1 MSQRRRPTLAVVRE
15 PCGRRAL
22 RRRAAHR
29 QAWADMR
36 LPELLTIVAD
46 GPKARSFSIYDRCK
60 AQYARYCGVLNISR
74 EPLRYLRGPGEGY
87 SDVILRL
94 VEVG

>member
-1 MSQRRRPTLAVVRE
+1 
-15 PCGRRAL
+15 
-22 RRRAAHR
+22 
-29 QAWADMR
+29 MR

-94 VEVG
+94 VEVGWWRGWLEEPPSLGTNLKQYDGADYCG